1 MFEKRDLVFTL
12 KVRGEQNNEENK
24 TKNLGRNNRKML
36 DIGFKIK
43 KTHFSKDDEITTA
56 AHCGDNNHK

>member
-24 TKNLGRNNRKML
+24 TKNLGRNNWKIL
-36 DIGFKIK
+36 EISFKIK
-43 KTHFSKDDEITTA
+43 KTIFQKTM
-56 AHCGDNNHK
+56 K